1 MYENLCGVRFKGE
14 MFDNEREF
22 SFFSN
27 EGNNNYPTRVGIIY
41 GKNGSGKSTITK
53 AFQKCA
59 DESITTISSAS
70 LYNFEKEL
78 ITERDDIKQNIFVF
92 NEEFIERNVKIKEE
106 GLETIVMFGEQA
118 DLEGTIDNL
127 NVDRERKREEYKI
140 QEEKIKEFND
150 EKNIQSPSYYWRKL
164 RSSLQGDDNW
174 AGIDRQIKGQRGNSP
189 VNDTLINAIVS
200 QTVSSSEKE
209 LKVIFSEKKRS
220 YEHLKNQG
228 KLITS
233 QVAFPN
239 LNVEED
245 KVWELLAI
253 KIEKPELTKREEL
266 ILDLV
271 MQGKQAHFISVH
283 DSFSNHD
290 VDQCPFCLQHVSEEY
305 KHDLIVN
312 INNVLSKEVENHILD
327 LKKMRIKE
335 FSFDFDPYVVLGSI
349 VEECKEILQQ
359 VNEVFS
365 QLNGLIDKKIENT
378 YIPIEKRNFS
388 LDKLLTLLN
397 EKFESLENL
406 RKDYN
411 QKFSEIEPLKLEL
424 IELNKQIAYYSV
436 NSIYQEYVK
445 QLELKDIEDKKME
458 DILAEGQLITSQ
470 LKELQEKQKSIKI
483 AVDHINNGLRYIFFS
498 NNRLSIETNEDRY
511 ILFSRGRPVK
521 PNDISCGERNIL
533 ALCYFFTQIMKNEK
547 EKNMYKKETLIVIDD
562 PVSSFDLENKVGI
575 LSYLKSQLLKVL
587 SGNKYSRVLLFS
599 HDLATMYDLIKQFE
613 EIKESIKIMNNEGKK
628 DITTNFSILEL
639 DFFDVKQF
647 SYRKRNEYTSLI
659 ETIYDFCVD
668 TSEQNDIAIGNIMRR
683 VLEAF
688 ATFEYKKGIDSISC
702 DTEILSS
709 MGNPIYSQYFE
720 NLMYRLILNGESH
733 FEERL
738 KSLPDLNFYATVSLE
753 EKKRTAKDVL
763 CLINVLNRNHLKAHL
778 MKKDKGI
785 EDVDSWCQDI
795 LKQI

>member
-233 QVAFPN
+233 QVSFPN